1 MRDYEIKR
9 GHAKKSGLL
18 EEGALGKIMEE
29 IFEGVEAVEEFYRS
43 SYAAL
48 TAVEARIVDAMTL
61 QVDTLTDNGADMEA
75 ARNAHQRWNEFLLR
89 VTGFNAKQRAD
100 RAKKKAK
107 EEAKKAAAAEAGE

>member
-9 GHAKKSGLL
+9 GHAKKNGLL
-18 EEGALGKIMEE
+18 EEGALGRLMEE
-29 IFEGVEAVEEFYRS
+29 LFDGVEAADEFYRS

-48 TAVEARIVDAMTL
+48 TAVEARIVDALTL
-61 QVDTLTDNGADMEA
+61 QVDTLTDPGADIEA
-75 ARNAHQRWNEFLLR
+75 ARKAHQRWNDFLLQ

-107 EEAKKAAAAEAGE
+107 AEAKKAAAAQEK

>member
-89 VTGFNAKQRAD
+89 VTGFNDKLRAD
-100 RAKKKAK
+100 RAKKKAM
-107 EEAKKAAAAEAGE
+107 EEAMMAAAAEAGE